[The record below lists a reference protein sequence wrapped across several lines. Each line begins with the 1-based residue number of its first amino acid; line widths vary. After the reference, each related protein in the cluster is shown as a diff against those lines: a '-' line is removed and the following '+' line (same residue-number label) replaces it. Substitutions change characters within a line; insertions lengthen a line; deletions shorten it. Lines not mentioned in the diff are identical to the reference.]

1 MKKILGLVMV
11 AIAYLCVATVIAA
24 GVGAAYLWK
33 SGGLT
38 DEKLFQVVALLHD
51 VDVEQLEE
59 NLRAAESEV
68 PPEEVSLDDID
79 RHRSLQMRNHELKSA
94 EIERNLQEFE
104 HRLNQIQELTRRF
117 DSQARSF
124 QDVLAAEENTAVEQG
139 FAEVVSQMEQLKPTQ
154 VKDLIMTMIEK
165 EEITDVVR
173 LLKRIDEIKKRKILA
188 EFSTEV
194 EEEKQALYDIQALL
208 RDGFPEKDII
218 NKARQQGSL
227 SEPRPQG

>member
-1 MKKILGLVMV
+1 MSKLIRLLFQG
-11 AIAYLCVATVIAA
+11 IAYVCVATVIAA
-24 GVGAAYLWK
+24 GLGLAYLWW

-38 DEKLFQVVALLHD
+38 DEKVFQMVALVHD
-51 VDVEQLEE
+51 VDLEQLEE
-59 NLRAAESEV
+59 ELRTADGQV
-68 PPEEVSLDDID
+68 PPEELSLDEID
-79 RHRSLQMRNHELKSA
+79 RYRAVQMRNYELKSS

-124 QDVLAAEENTAVEQG
+124 QDLLAQEETTAIEQG
-139 FAEVVSQMEQLKPTQ
+139 NAEVVSQWEQQRPAQ

-165 EEITDVVR
+165 EEITDVVM

-194 EEEKQALYDIQALL
+194 EEEKEALYDIQALL
-208 RDGFPEKDII
+208 RDGFPKKDVID
-218 NKARQQGSL
+218 AVRQQGSL
-227 SEPRPQG
+227 SELGP